1 MPLLQAVAAPV
12 KNIQFQGSHPDAS
25 ASSTAASTGYTGAR
39 ALSVS
44 SAASSAV
51 EGAGASATGAAQH
64 EVVERYFATQ
74 RAGGAAAGCRPA
86 GFGRSLS
93 AFNHDM
99 LVCDLLRSALC
110 RLKSMPDVL

>member
-51 EGAGASATGAAQH
+51 AGASATGAAQH

-86 GFGRSLS
+86 GFGRTLS

-99 LVCDLLRSALC
+99 LVCDLLRLALC
-110 RLKSMPDVL
+110 RLKSMPDDL